1 MTACQPPRLNST
13 AAKRSFLGSFF
24 LPKFLLTLD
33 GNLWNSRRRHL
44 ISATTTR
51 DGDATVMA
59 EKPRP
64 IEQMLELTG
73 EAPSAEHLDNQV
85 QKAQEQLLK
94 LKRQQEQIE
103 KQKRELEELS
113 RRQDELEQ
121 GRGEMTDKLTR
132 ALVVL
137 EREAYNAQNR
147 LEQIR
152 VARESF
158 SQHLELI
165 EAIDPRN
172 WNPSD
177 LHKELSRALSTVDDA
192 RTEYSD
198 QRSRLQAAEAATGEA
213 SLPDATTDAYQSS
226 NGRSFLQWLQIGFAL
241 TLPLIIFGAVA
252 LLV

>member
-1 MTACQPPRLNST
+1 
-13 AAKRSFLGSFF
+13 
-24 LPKFLLTLD
+24 
-33 GNLWNSRRRHL
+33 
-44 ISATTTR
+44 
-51 DGDATVMA
+51 MA
-59 EKPRP
+59 ERTRP
-64 IEQMLELTG
+64 VEQMLDLT
-73 EAPSAEHLDNQV
+73 EEEQSVEHLDNQV
-85 QKAQEQLLK
+85 QKAQEQLLQ

-113 RRQDELEQ
+113 RRQDELEH

-137 EREAYNAQNR
+137 EREAYNAQSR

-158 SQHLELI
+158 SQHLELV

-192 RTEYSD
+192 RTEYNEH
-198 QRSRLQAAEAATGEA
+198 RSRLQAASSGNSDQ
-213 SLPDATTDAYQSS
+213 SLPDTASRVYESAD
-226 NGRSFLQWLQIGFAL
+226 GRSFSEWLQIGLAL
-241 TLPLIIFGAVA
+241 TLPLIIFGAIAIAVFA
-252 LLV
+252 WLAS